1 MWSRLTVAGGC
12 LFPVTGRGPGDGLLW
27 MRKRTPGEGEGLGLG
42 RSEAA
47 GPGAGGEGR
56 RETGTLVRR
65 KFPGLVGS
73 TVWVPASGT

>member
-1 MWSRLTVAGGC
+1 
-12 LFPVTGRGPGDGLLW
+12 
-27 MRKRTPGEGEGLGLG
+27 MRKQTPREGEGLVLG

-47 GPGAGGEGR
+47 GPGACGEGR

-73 TVWVPASGT
+73 TMWVPASGT